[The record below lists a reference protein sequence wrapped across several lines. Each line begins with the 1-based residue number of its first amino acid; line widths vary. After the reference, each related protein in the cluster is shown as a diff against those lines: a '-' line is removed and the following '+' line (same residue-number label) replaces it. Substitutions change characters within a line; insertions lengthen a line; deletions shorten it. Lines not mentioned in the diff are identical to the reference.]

1 MKLLLIGDESTINVA
16 ALDAVRRKLNGEIE
30 IIDYKTEESVMHNRR
45 NVLVS
50 ALSALAGGLGAGAA
64 ALTDVAVANS
74 NMLSSF
80 SQRYG
85 NNPRSLNGSHLL
97 NSNAAAQKRAAKKRR
112 NVRAKSSK
120 RA

>member
-1 MKLLLIGDESTINVA
+1 MKLIFVEDAHTIS
-16 ALDAVRRKLNGEIE
+16 ALDVDALRKLCNGDVEVIS
-30 IIDYKTEESVMHNRR
+30 YKTEESVMHNRR

-50 ALSALAGGLGAGAA
+50 ALSMLAGGLGAGAA

-85 NNPRSLNGSHLL
+85 NNPRSLNGSHRR
-97 NSNAAAQKRAAKKRR
+97 NSKAAAQKRAAKKLR